1 MLTLTME
8 VPVYLV
14 LKNKAEGYELQARAS
29 VQTFSHSLRSL
40 ISIVLFS
47 LSLRRQT
54 HTVH

>member
-54 HTVH
+54 HTVR